1 MIGQVTKI
9 ILSKIVARSNHD
21 IETGVFEVSDE
32 SLVAELLVGM
42 GLLKGYE
49 LSTQGLAGGTVTLK
63 AISNSIGQKFRIENL
78 GDRIRT
84 I

>member
-1 MIGQVTKI
+1 M
-9 ILSKIVARSNHD
+9 
-21 IETGVFEVSDE
+21 SDE

-78 GDRIRT
+78 GDRVRT